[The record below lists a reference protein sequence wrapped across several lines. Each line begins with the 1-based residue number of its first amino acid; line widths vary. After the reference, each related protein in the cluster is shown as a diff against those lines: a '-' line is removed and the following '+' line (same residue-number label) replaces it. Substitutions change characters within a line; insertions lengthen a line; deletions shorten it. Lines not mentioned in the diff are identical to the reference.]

1 MLTTFLTTLGHVTDL
16 CITVWLRLAQDL
28 PTPLPTLPIF
38 MFVDYVN
45 HRIKLADSVEFT
57 TQYMF
62 PNLALAAGGDDSAPG
77 LGR

>member
-1 MLTTFLTTLGHVTDL
+1 M
-16 CITVWLRLAQDL
+16 LRLAQDL

-38 MFVDYVN
+38 LFVDYVN